1 MREKRIVKVLL
12 AVLLCV
18 IVVLSLAVMPALAA
32 PGKDD
37 ALTVGVPANRCPVF
51 YQDTDTGELTG
62 IGVDLMRTAAEEAG
76 YSVTFMPIGEG
87 TLKDALD
94 NDVYDIVL
102 PFGSAITSSA
112 GNPSVVSDKLI
123 QTPFVLVTENR
134 REVPPLNDIRVGM
147 LSSLGGGAETVRKLF
162 PGIEITM
169 YDTMDEC
176 VNALRAGKVDALLHN
191 SYVWS
196 YVLQKP
202 SYGDLVVQP
211 SAMFS
216 MDFRAGAKD
225 TQEGRMIIERLNS
238 GIASLTDTRRQAIVL
253 EHTSKRLYQYD
264 LYDYL
269 YQYRLAILFVVLL
282 LAAIIVIA
290 MQRIHAVRKE
300 QEEKLRYDGLTG
312 LPNMS
317 YFFELAEAGR
327 DRVLENGGTPVLL
340 YMDFSGM
347 KFFNTKYGFL
357 EGDNLLRAFAEILA
371 GTFGNEHSCRISADH
386 FAVQTEKDGLDNK
399 LLDLFAKSRE
409 MNEGK
414 NLPVH
419 IGVYIAESEP
429 VHASVACDRAKMACG
444 ELSGRYETA
453 VSYYDQNLSEEAAK
467 RQYIIENIDRAIK
480 EKWIQMYLQPI
491 IRAVSEQVCDV
502 EALARWIDPEKGFLS
517 PADFIPALEDARLI
531 YKLDLYMVDQILDSM
546 KEERAAGFY
555 AVPHSVNL
563 SRSDFDACDIVEEI
577 RKRVDEAGMDRAL
590 LNIEITESII
600 GSDLGFMKEQIERFR
615 NLGFPVWMDDFGSG
629 YSSLDVLQSIQFD
642 LIKFDMGFMRK
653 LDEGDGGKI
662 ILTELMKMAASLG
675 VDTVCEGVETE
686 EQVRFLREIGCSKLQ
701 GFYFSKPIPFGTLK
715 VLRERSNLIQRE
727 NPQESRYY
735 ERIGR
740 VNLFDL
746 SFLANLDDSV
756 TKNTFDTVPMGIM
769 EVSAEGD
776 KVKYV
781 RSNQSFRDFMR
792 RAFGFDLS
800 DPEVEY
806 TVPLEGSG
814 STFMKAIEQSR
825 DNNNRIFVDEEI
837 QDGAVVH
844 SFVRILGKNPVNGK
858 ESVAIAVLF
867 ISESGKGETYADIA
881 QALAADYYNI
891 FAIDLD
897 TNDYIEYSSQIG
909 GEELSVVRH
918 GEDFFASA
926 RREAMT
932 RIYEEDREPFLA
944 LFTKENVLRDIEKKG
959 VFTTTYR
966 LIDTGSPVY
975 VNMKITRMHG
985 GNFLILGISIIDA
998 HMKQQEEARKIS
1010 ALNQTI
1016 TSLLDSIPGMAFTKD
1031 TETGIYLACN
1041 QAFAEYAHKETPDG
1055 VVGLTDAEIF
1065 DAETAAH
1072 FVEDDQAA
1080 LRMDKPYIFFEDV
1093 PDAAGNQRQFWTTKL
1108 KYTDPS
1114 GRLCLQG
1121 FCQDVTG
1128 ILRLQRENT
1137 RAKEDYRKASDT
1149 AMIFTHL
1156 AHGLARGYT
1165 DLYYVNMDND
1175 EFIEFNTDNE
1185 RGVLSEAR
1193 RGSDFFEGCKRDAR
1207 LFVHPEDQE
1216 AFVQAMNR
1224 EFLSKALEGN
1234 EVFELVYRRIKD
1246 GRTFYVLMRVTRMED
1261 DPRFIVLAVRD
1272 IDEVM
1277 QHRREE
1283 ARIREERVI
1292 YARLHAITGNFIV
1305 IYVVDPETN
1314 HYREFSATSDYVK
1327 SFDTEKTG
1335 TDFFSA
1341 VRRDACVY
1349 NHPQDLSRFLA
1360 AFTKENILAEI
1371 ERSGIFTWGY
1381 RIMMDG
1387 KPLHVQM
1394 KAALVE
1400 EKDGPRLIVGVN
1412 DIDQQVRQETEMKER
1427 LDQAQSRANID
1438 ALTGIKNKHAYLEM
1452 EALLDRQITDHQQT
1466 PFAIVILDVN
1476 NLKKI
1481 NDSFGH
1487 QAGDRCI
1494 RDASKIICDIFK
1506 RSPVFRVGG
1515 DEFAVI
1521 AQGQDY
1527 EQIDERIEAM
1537 RRYNE
1542 EAARANGIGIACGM
1556 SRYENDK
1563 CVAAVFERADQRMYE
1578 NKHLLKSD
1586 NDRN

>member
-12 AVLLCV
+12 TVLLCV

-94 NDVYDIVL
+94 NDAYDIIL
-102 PFGSAITSSA
+102 PFGSTITSSA

-147 LSSLGGGAETVRKLF
+147 LGSLGGGAETVRKLF

-176 VNALRAGKVDALLHN
+176 VDALRAGKVDALLHN

-253 EHTSKRLYQYD
+253 EHTSKRLYQYE

-269 YQYRLAILFVVLL
+269 YQYRLAILFVGLL
-282 LAAIIVIA
+282 FAAIIVIA

-357 EGDNLLRAFAEILA
+357 EGDNLLRAFAEMLA
-371 GTFGNEHSCRISADH
+371 GTFGKEHSCRISADH

-429 VHASVACDRAKMACG
+429 VPASVACDRAKMACG

-453 VSYYDQNLSEEAAK
+453 VSYYNQDLSEDAAK
-467 RQYIIENIDRAIK
+467 RQYVIENIDRAIK
-480 EKWIQMYLQPI
+480 EKWIWMYLQPI
-491 IRAVSEQVCDV
+491 IRTVSEQVCDV

-517 PADFIPALEDARLI
+517 PADFIPALEDAGLI

-555 AVPHSVNL
+555 VVPHSVNL

-577 RKRVDEAGMDRAL
+577 RKRVDDAGMDRAL

-781 RSNQSFRDFMR
+781 RSNQYFRDFMR

-806 TVPLEGSG
+806 TVPMEGPG

-825 DNNNRIFVDEEI
+825 DNNNRTFVDEEI

-867 ISESGKGETYADIA
+867 ISEPGKGETYADIA

-897 TNDYIEYSSQIG
+897 TNDYIEYSSQVG

-944 LFTKENVLRDIEKKG
+944 LFTKENVLREIEKQG

-966 LIDTGSPVY
+966 LIDTGSPMY

-985 GNFLILGISIIDA
+985 GNCLILGISIIDA
-998 HMKQQEEARKIS
+998 HMKQQEEARKIG

-1031 TETGIYLACN
+1031 AGTGVYLACN

-1080 LRMDKPYIFFEDV
+1080 LRMGKPYIFFEDV

-1108 KYTDPS
+1108 KYTDAS

-1121 FCQDVTG
+1121 FCQDVTD

-1137 RAKEDYRKASDT
+1137 RAKEDFQKASDT
-1149 AMIFTHL
+1149 A
-1156 AHGLARGYT
+1156 A
-1165 DLYYVNMDND
+1165 
-1175 EFIEFNTDNE
+1175 
-1185 RGVLSEAR
+1185 
-1193 RGSDFFEGCKRDAR
+1193 
-1207 LFVHPEDQE
+1207 
-1216 AFVQAMNR
+1216 
-1224 EFLSKALEGN
+1224 
-1234 EVFELVYRRIKD
+1234 
-1246 GRTFYVLMRVTRMED
+1246 
-1261 DPRFIVLAVRD
+1261 
-1272 IDEVM
+1272 
-1277 QHRREE
+1277 
-1283 ARIREERVI
+1283 I
-1292 YARLHAITGNFIV
+1292 YARLQAITGNFIV
-1305 IYVVDPETN
+1305 VYDVDPQTSR
-1314 HYREFSATSDYVK
+1314 YREFSSTDDYLE
-1327 SFDTEKTG
+1327 SFG
-1335 TDFFSA
+1335 TAKEGQDFFSS
-1341 VRRDACVY
+1341 VRKDACIY
-1349 NHPQDLSRFLA
+1349 AHPQDLNRFLA
-1360 AFTKENILAEI
+1360 AFTKENVLAEI
-1371 ERSGIFTWGY
+1371 EQSGIFTWSY

-1394 KAALVE
+1394 IAAMVE
-1400 EKDGPRLIVGVN
+1400 EKEGLRLIVGLN
-1412 DIDQQVRQETEMKER
+1412 DIDKQVRQKEKMESR
-1427 LDQAQSRANID
+1427 LVQAQSQANID
-1438 ALTGIKNKHAYLEM
+1438 ALTGVKNMQAYMEM
-1452 EALLDRQITDHQQT
+1452 EARLDRQITNHRQT
-1466 PFAIVILDVN
+1466 SFAIVIFDVN
-1476 NLKKI
+1476 DLKKV
-1481 NDSFGH
+1481 NDTSGH
-1487 QAGDRCI
+1487 HAGDQYL
-1494 RDASKIICDIFK
+1494 RDACRIICDIFK
-1506 RSPVFRVGG
+1506 HSPVFRVGG

-1521 AQGQDY
+1521 TQKRDY
-1527 EQIDERIEAM
+1527 ACIDELLEKVNMHNA
-1537 RRYNE
+1537 
-1542 EAARANGIGIACGM
+1542 EAARTSGIIVACGM
-1556 SRYENDK
+1556 AKYENDP
-1563 CVAAVFERADQRMYE
+1563 CVVSVFERADKEMYK
-1578 NKHLLKSD
+1578 NKCALKKGKSWECLCSTD
-1586 NDRN
+1586 KTTEAP